1 MKNKYVAGLLA
12 IFLGFLGF
20 HKFYLGK
27 WFQWIL
33 YIIFMP
39 ITVFISILEGLLYL
53 LNSKSWFDIN
63 YNAEWIRNE
72 KTINEF
78 NNKNF
83 QK

>member
-39 ITVFISILEGLLYL
+39 ITVFISILEGVLYL
-53 LNSKSWFDIN
+53 FNSKSRFDTN
-63 YNAEWIRNE
+63 FNAEWIIRQNA
-72 KTINEF
+72 IDII
-78 NNKNF
+78 NKN
-83 QK
+83 K

>member
-39 ITVFISILEGLLYL
+39 ITVFISILEGVLYL
-53 LNSKSWFDIN
+53 LNSKSRFDTN
-63 YNAEWIRNE
+63 YNAEWIIRQNA
-72 KTINEF
+72 IDII
-78 NNKNF
+78 NKN
-83 QK
+83 K